1 MPLCDWEKTITCPYN
16 PSHQITVERI
26 QWHLVKCRKNHPTSD
41 HVVCPYNASHHVPK
55 PEEQYHI
62 STCSD
67 RKIVELSKYS
77 WAMDRPGY
85 HGNLSMPPPSNVQW
99 GHDETEGLEENW
111 EKEATVKQ
119 SYDPKKKAIKAP
131 VLRYV
136 QGATPSQR
144 KEFRAKE
151 KVRLETMQQGGLDD
165 SMNSSRDTEK
175 GEKSTRPS
183 LLRRDSTSTPVGP
196 LRRPTTIGVQ
206 GEGGNSRPGSV
217 TSALLAATLGRGVGQ
232 LGQRLGS
239 APLRRPGSILGW
251 GEGAE
256 TNTSRDT
263 ESVGGVDTTTDTL
276 DARLSQLALGRGRG
290 LLQQIP
296 LRRPSGMGKM

>member
-1 MPLCDWEKTITCPYN
+1 MPLCEWEKTITCPYN

-85 HGNLSMPPPSNVQW
+85 HGNLSMPPPSNPQW
-99 GHDETEGLEENW
+99 GNTAADDMEENW

-119 SYDPKKKAIKAP
+119 SYDPKKKASNAP

-151 KVRLETMQQGGLDD
+151 KVRLETMQQGGLND
-165 SMNSSRDTEK
+165 SMNTSRDNSK
-175 GEKSTRPS
+175 DGKSTTRPS
-183 LLRRDSTSTPVGP
+183 LKRDSAT
-196 LRRPTTIGVQ
+196 
-206 GEGGNSRPGSV
+206 GSWPHG
-217 TSALLAATLGRGVGQ
+217 TFKKANNWRSGRWWQ
-232 LGQRLGS
+232 L
-239 APLRRPGSILGW
+239 
-251 GEGAE
+251 
-256 TNTSRDT
+256 
-263 ESVGGVDTTTDTL
+263 
-276 DARLSQLALGRGRG
+276 
-290 LLQQIP
+290 
-296 LRRPSGMGKM
+296 